1 MWGSITVKI
10 KGGNQLFKN
19 KKYLVLVLMF
29 ILAIALVACG
39 DSDEDTG
46 DDSDV
51 DDSSEDASED
61 TSEDASD
68 GEEITLKFAHEEGQ
82 DDVQDLYANKFKELI
97 EEQSDGRITVDV
109 YTAGTL
115 GTNMDV
121 LQSLQT
127 GAIEIAITSPGF
139 SGDVIPESNIMSIP
153 FLFSD
158 NMEVNRKVL
167 DESEALYGPLADE
180 YEAKGLTP
188 FKFWLEGFMWWTAN
202 KEITTP
208 EDMSGVKMRTMPSN
222 LIIKAYEA
230 MGASPQSTDSGEIYT
245 MLQTK
250 GIDAQENPLFY
261 VYSSNFHEVQDYLM
275 DSRHHIYTTVT
286 AANQE
291 FFEGLDEADQ
301 ELIRDV
307 VQEVNDWSFE
317 MQDEEAE
324 KALEGIQ
331 EEEIELIEL
340 TTEQRE
346 AFKEMTMEVREDF
359 KNESDAAAEILE
371 TIEKEIEEA
380 EQEVGD

>member
-1 MWGSITVKI
+1 MLSV
-10 KGGNQLFKN
+10 
-19 KKYLVLVLMF
+19 
-29 ILAIALVACG
+29 ALVACG
-39 DSDEDTG
+39 DSEDDGDENG
-46 DDSDV
+46 G
-51 DDSSEDASED
+51 
-61 TSEDASD
+61 SD
-68 GEEITLKFAHEEGQ
+68 GDTDGDTITLKFAHEEGQ
-82 DDVQDLYANKFKELI
+82 GDVQDLYANEFKEIL
-97 EEQSDGRITVDV
+97 EEKSDGKFAVDV

-158 NMEVNRKVL
+158 DLEVNKKVL
-167 DESEALYGPLADE
+167 NESEALYGPLAE
-180 YEAKGLTP
+180 QYEEKGITP
-188 FKFWLEGFMWWTAN
+188 FKFWLEGFMYWTAN

-208 EDMSGVKMRTMPSN
+208 EDMKGVKMRTMPSN
-222 LIIKAYEA
+222 LIIQAYES

-275 DSRHHIYTTVT
+275 DSKHHIYTTVT

-301 ELIRDV
+301 ELIEEV

-317 MQDEEAE
+317 MQEEEAE
-324 KALEGIQ
+324 KALDGIQ

-340 TTEQRE
+340 TSEERE
-346 AFKEMTMEVREDF
+346 AFKEMTLDVREEYKKEGDI
-359 KNESDAAAEILE
+359 ATEIIE
-371 TIEKEIEEA
+371 TLEKEIEEA
-380 EQEVGD
+380 EAEVGD